1 VTQRLD
7 PVIVRYRARGWPSPW
22 RDHWEER
29 AAIMEFDGGL
39 SRDEAEWEA
48 FKIVEASMKEAR
60 MS

>member
-1 VTQRLD
+1 MTQRLD
-7 PVIVRYRARGWPSPW
+7 PFIVRFRARGWPSPW

-29 AAIMEFDGGL
+29 AAIMEYDGGL
-39 SRDEAEWEA
+39 PRDEAEWEA

>member
-1 VTQRLD
+1 MTQRLD

-29 AAIMEFDGGL
+29 SAIMEYDGGL
-39 SRDEAEWEA
+39 SREDAEWEA
-48 FKIVEASMKEAR
+48 FKIVEVRMKEAR

>member
-1 VTQRLD
+1 MTQRLD